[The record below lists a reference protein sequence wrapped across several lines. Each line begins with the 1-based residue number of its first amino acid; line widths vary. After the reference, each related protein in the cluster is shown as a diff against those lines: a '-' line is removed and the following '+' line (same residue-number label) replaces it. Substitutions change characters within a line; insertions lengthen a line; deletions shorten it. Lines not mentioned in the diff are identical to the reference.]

1 MPEIRRVCFRSR
13 SCLVD
18 IRLSG
23 LRSARLLKRI
33 VGPVSEV
40 RCDRS
45 YDYVAAPILRESP
58 SMAGLSASLARG
70 GKSAL
75 PRIGESGV
83 VVARMLFSFFECGLL
98 FQGGVCL
105 QRFASRRPS

>member
-1 MPEIRRVCFRSR
+1 M
-13 SCLVD
+13 
-18 IRLSG
+18 
-23 LRSARLLKRI
+23 
-33 VGPVSEV
+33 
-40 RCDRS
+40 
-45 YDYVAAPILRESP
+45 
-58 SMAGLSASLARG
+58 
-70 GKSAL
+70 